1 MFLKKNGVPTIQ
13 TYGSFNEF
21 SQDYNQQKI
30 DFPVFVKPRNGSG
43 SVGARKVSNL
53 ETLKRLTDEDSS
65 LIIQEYMNGLD
76 LDADVYVDAL
86 SREVVSAFSKKKIST
101 TIGGVNKTIS
111 FKDDKLFGFIR
122 QIASLLELYGP
133 NDMDF
138 FYKDGKYYLS
148 EINPRF
154 GGAYLHAYGAGV
166 DFIKLI
172 ENNIN
177 HKENAQNIGNYD
189 NDITMMMFDSVVIKR
204 SEELIR

>member
-1 MFLKKNGVPTIQ
+1 
-13 TYGSFNEF
+13 
-21 SQDYNQQKI
+21 
-30 DFPVFVKPRNGSG
+30 
-43 SVGARKVSNL
+43 
-53 ETLKRLTDEDSS
+53 
-65 LIIQEYMNGLD
+65 MNGLD